1 LVGTQRRH
9 AQIILPFMANTQTVL
24 IIGLVWPEPDSSA
37 AGSRMMQLI
46 SMFLEQNWKVT
57 FASTASESTF
67 RADIETMGVDI
78 ENIVLNDGSF
88 DDFINKLNP
97 SIVVFDR
104 FMSEEQ
110 FGWRVAKHAPE
121 ALRILNSE
129 DLHCL
134 RRSRQKAVL
143 IGKPFS
149 IENLLEEDD
158 AKREIASLLRCDLA
172 VVISEF
178 EIRLLSEFFKIDTA
192 LLHYL
197 PLFCGPEDA
206 KSLPDFEQRNHFVFI
221 GNFFHEP
228 NVDAVKYLKQILW
241 TKIRKQMPLAEVHV
255 YGAYPSEFILQ
266 MNQPKEKFFV
276 HGRAEDAK
284 AVVKKARVVLAP
296 IRFGAGIKGKLL
308 EAMQCGTP
316 SITTSVGA
324 EAIAGTLAWNGFVSD
339 DPEEM
344 AKHATLL
351 YNDKTVWLDAQQ
363 KGFTILNERFQK
375 RLFEEDFINKILDVQ
390 DNLTSHRKNN
400 FLGAMLQFHT
410 MRSTEY
416 LSRWIE
422 EKNKS

>member
-1 LVGTQRRH
+1 M
-9 AQIILPFMANTQTVL
+9 PNTQTVL

-46 SMFLEQNWKVT
+46 SMFLKQTWKVT
-57 FASTASESTF
+57 FASTASESPF
-67 RADIETMGVDI
+67 RADIETLGVSI
-78 ENIVLNDGSF
+78 ETIVLNDPSF
-88 DDFINKLNP
+88 DVFLTKLNP

-110 FGWRVAKHAPE
+110 FGWRIAKHTPD

-134 RRSRQKAVL
+134 RRSRQKAIL
-143 IGKPFS
+143 AEKTFI

-158 AKREIASLLRCDLA
+158 AKREIASLMRCDLSL
-172 VVISEF
+172 VISEYEM
-178 EIRLLSEFFKIDTA
+178 EILSEFFKIDTA

-197 PLFCGPEDA
+197 PLFFEPIVLAELPEFD
-206 KSLPDFEQRNHFVFI
+206 QRHHFIFI

-241 TKIRKQMPLAEVHV
+241 PEIRKQIPLAELHV

-266 MNQPKEKFFV
+266 MQQPKEKFFV

-324 EAIAGTLAWNGFVSD
+324 EAIAGTLPWNGFVAD

-344 AKHATLL
+344 AIHASVL
-351 YNDKTVWLDAQQ
+351 YNDKAVWLDAQQ
-363 KGFTILNERFQK
+363 KGFTILNERFQN
-375 RLFEEDFINKILDVQ
+375 RLFEEAFIHKILEVQ
-390 DNLTSHRKNN
+390 ANITSHRKSN

>member
-1 LVGTQRRH
+1 M
-9 AQIILPFMANTQTVL
+9 PDTQTVL
-24 IIGLVWPEPDSSA
+24 IIGLVWPEPNSSA

-46 SMFLEQNWKVT
+46 SMFLKQNWKVT
-57 FASTASESTF
+57 FASTASESSF
-67 RADIETMGVDI
+67 RAGIETLGVGI
-78 ENIVLNDGSF
+78 ETIILNNASF
-88 DDFINKLNP
+88 DDFIITLNP
-97 SIVVFDR
+97 SVVVFDR
-104 FMSEEQ
+104 FMAEEQ
-110 FGWRVAKHAPE
+110 FGWRVAKHAPD
-121 ALRILNSE
+121 AVRILNSE

-134 RRSRQKAVL
+134 RRSRQKALVA
-143 IGKPFS
+143 GNPFN

-158 AKREIASLLRCDLA
+158 AKREIASLLRCDLSL
-172 VVISEF
+172 VISEYEM
-178 EIRLLSEFFKIDTA
+178 EILETFFKIDTA

-197 PLFCGPEDA
+197 PLFCEPNVLEV
-206 KSLPDFEQRNHFVFI
+206 LPDFDQKHHFVFI

-241 TKIRKQMPLAEVHV
+241 PKIRKQIPLAELHV

-266 MNQPKEKFFV
+266 MHQPKEKFFV

-284 AVVKKARVVLAP
+284 AVVKNARVVLAP

-324 EAIAGTLAWNGFVSD
+324 EAIAHTLPWNGFVAD
-339 DPEEM
+339 NPGEM
-344 AKHATLL
+344 AIHASVL
-351 YNDKTVWLDAQQ
+351 YNDKAIWLDAQQ
-363 KGFTILNERFQK
+363 KGFAILNARFQR
-375 RLFEEDFINKILDVQ
+375 RLFEEDFINTILEVQ
-390 DNLTSHRKNN
+390 ANITLHRKNN

>member
-1 LVGTQRRH
+1 M
-9 AQIILPFMANTQTVL
+9 PNTQTVL

-46 SMFLEQNWKVT
+46 SMFLKQNWEVT
-57 FASTASESTF
+57 FATTASESSF
-67 RADIETMGVDI
+67 RADIETLGVDI
-78 ENIVLNDGSF
+78 ENILLNDVSF
-88 DDFINKLNP
+88 DDFITKLNP
-97 SIVVFDR
+97 SVVVFDR
-104 FMSEEQ
+104 FMAEEQ
-110 FGWRVAKHAPE
+110 FGWRVAKHAPD

-134 RRSRQKAVL
+134 RRSRKKAIL
-143 IGKPFS
+143 AGKPYH
-149 IENLLEEDD
+149 IENLLQEDD
-158 AKREIASLLRCDLA
+158 AKREIASLLRCDLSL
-172 VVISEF
+172 VISEF
-178 EIRLLSEFFKIDTA
+178 EIKLLAEIFKIDTS

-197 PLFCGPEDA
+197 PLFFEPIVLDD
-206 KSLPDFEQRNHFVFI
+206 LPDFDQRHHFVFI

-241 TKIRKQMPLAEVHV
+241 PKIRKQIPLAELHV

-266 MNQPKEKFFV
+266 MQQPKEKFFV

-324 EAIAGTLAWNGFVSD
+324 EAIAGTLPWNGFVAD

-344 AKHATLL
+344 AIHASVL
-351 YNDKTVWLDAQQ
+351 YNDKAVWLDAQQ
-363 KGFTILNERFQK
+363 KGFTILSERFQK
-375 RLFEEDFINKILDVQ
+375 SFFEETFINKILEVQ
-390 DNLTSHRKNN
+390 SNITSHRKNN